1 MSPVGVKYRD
11 MLNNLFA
18 HCYAPKLYPANK
30 FAPTIMK
37 TFFIAFLLLA
47 NVSVNAFAEA
57 NKLSVGEQYL
67 EDFLANTKSFE
78 ATFKQTLRTHKG
90 EVLQQTEG
98 IFYLSRPGKFRWN
111 YKTPYEQEIVSDGN
125 KIWIYDVGLEQVTVQ
140 KQSKHLPATPMALLE
155 DSTKLHQSFDVVPLD
170 QHDGVYRLK
179 LLTKKNESDFGEI
192 VVGLDANG
200 LRFLQLHD
208 QFEQVTDIVFSK
220 SVTNAKMAKELFQF
234 VPPQGVDVF
243 GG

>member
-1 MSPVGVKYRD
+1 MSPVGVKPMD
-11 MLNNLFA
+11 MLNNSFA
-18 HCYAPKLYPANK
+18 PCNTAKHYHTNK
-30 FAPTIMK
+30 FAATIMK

-47 NVSVNAFAEA
+47 SVSVNAYAETD
-57 NKLSVGEQYL
+57 KLSVGEQYL
-67 EDFLANTKSFE
+67 EDFLANTKSFQ
-78 ATFKQTLRTHKG
+78 AAFKQTLRTYKG

-98 IFYLSRPGKFRWN
+98 VFYLSRPGKFRWN
-111 YKTPYEQEIVSDGN
+111 YKTPYEQEIVSDGK
-125 KIWIYDVGLEQVTVQ
+125 KIWIYDVDLEQVTVQ
-140 KQSKHLPATPMALLE
+140 KQNKHLPATPMALLE
-155 DSTKLHQSFDVVPLD
+155 DSSKLHQSYEVIPLD

-208 QFEQVTDIVFSK
+208 QFEQVTDIVFSS
-220 SVTNAKMAKELFQF
+220 SVTNAKLAKELFQF
-234 VPPQGVDVF
+234 VPPAGVDVF

>member
-1 MSPVGVKYRD
+1 
-11 MLNNLFA
+11 
-18 HCYAPKLYPANK
+18 
-30 FAPTIMK
+30 MK

-47 NVSVNAFAEA
+47 SVSVNAYAEA
-57 NKLSVGEQYL
+57 KKLSVGEQYL

-78 ATFKQTLRTHKG
+78 AAFKQTLRTHKG

-98 IFYLSRPGKFRWN
+98 VFYLSRPGKFRWN
-111 YKTPYEQEIVSDGN
+111 YKTPYEQEIVSDGK

-140 KQSKHLPATPMALLE
+140 KQSKHLPATPMVLLE
-155 DSTKLHQSFDVVPLD
+155 DSLKLHQSFDVVPLD
-170 QHDGVYRLK
+170 QHNGVYRLK

-220 SVTNAKMAKELFQF
+220 SVTNAQLAEEIFQF
-234 VPPQGVDVF
+234 VPPKGVDVF